1 MRRFWTRK
9 IGIYVLTFFVA
20 LTLNWS
26 ILRFMPGDP
35 VATMLARIGIRAEA
49 AEVMRGYYLRAFGLD
64 VPLWQQYLNFWRAVL
79 RGDLGVSVY
88 LFPKPVAEVLVE
100 AVPYSIALLVPAIL
114 LSWWAGNRFGAFAAR
129 RRVLDNTLLPM
140 GYFLTATPY
149 MWLGLLLAWGL
160 GVAVRLFPIA
170 GAYGFDTM
178 PSLSLQFV
186 LSLLRHWFLPFASLF
201 IVMFGGWAIGMRNMI
216 IYELEADYSQYL
228 ESLGVPRKLIRR
240 YAFRNAMLPQITGLA
255 LQLGAITAGA
265 IATEA
270 VFSYPGIGLLL
281 YQAIQN
287 QDYFLVQGCFLFIVI
302 GVLLANMLVDVAY
315 MIVDPRTR
323 RGMVAEV

>member
-9 IGIYVLTFFVA
+9 IGIYLLTFFVA